1 MIRGTYYPLSGL
13 QTFVRVRV
21 KAKARLLLV
30 AVETAPERVRGDAA
44 GMSPSRR
51 RETM

>member
-30 AVETAPERVRGDAA
+30 AVETAPERVRGEML
-44 GMSPSRR
+44 G
-51 RETM
+51 